1 MKIAV
6 ITGASSGMGLEFAK
20 AIDAEETLDE
30 IWLIARR
37 RERLEELAK
46 KLRTPARVLPM
57 DLGDPASFEEY
68 KSCWKRKS
76 PSSPRSATS
85 RASGASP
92 SSPRRRW
99 T

>member
-20 AIDAEETLDE
+20 AIDTEETLDE

-46 KLRTPARVLPM
+46 KLRTPARPDQLMPFVTRPPGSLAAFM
-57 DLGDPASFEEY
+57 T
-68 KSCWKRKS
+68 S
-76 PSSPRSATS
+76 PP
-85 RASGASP
+85 GHMQKV
-92 SSPRRRW
+92 
-99 T
+99 